1 VRRWLARCA
10 VIVPAVG
17 LALGVFTAPASAH
30 AYLERTA
37 PAATSILKTSPAA
50 VTLTFDESV
59 IAAKDALQLYDDH
72 LQRVELGPTGHPA
85 GRGSE
90 IQAIV
95 PSSLHKGTYTVTW
108 RVTSAD
114 THVVSGGFTFSVRN
128 ATPVTGTPA
137 SAKPDDATTT
147 AADVVRGLG
156 YLALILGPG
165 AIVVLLWLWPAG
177 FADRRVRRLVL
188 GGCLLLA
195 VVTLVGVYVQ
205 GAQASGRSL
214 TGAMS
219 SSSLRLGFDGRYG
232 RASIERLVLLFL
244 LLQTIVLGHY
254 VTDRRR
260 RALLVS
266 LVAALLAATWPFAGH
281 AAEGSLVPLS
291 FVADWVHVA
300 AMATW
305 LGGLV
310 VLLGVV
316 LRQPAHPER
325 PAIVADFSEWAL
337 AAVSLIVA
345 TGLFAAWRNVR
356 SWGALPATGYGQLLL
371 VKSGAVLLIV
381 AVAWLSRRHVQR
393 LTGAGGGNLG
403 RLRATVYAEAGVAVV
418 VLSVTSV
425 LTATPLAHDVYAPA
439 ITRTATEGGVTVT
452 VHVDRPRVGST
463 TLVVSTTRLSGAPQR
478 ITHID
483 GSLTEADP
491 PIGPLPIRFREV
503 ATGREVATVA
513 FSDEGD
519 WELQLDVRTS
529 AINEIA
535 VTTTI
540 PIR

>member
-1 VRRWLARCA
+1 
-10 VIVPAVG
+10 VG
-17 LALGVFTAPASAH
+17 FASGAFTAPASAH

-37 PAATSILKTSPAA
+37 PAATSILKASPAA

-72 LQRVELGPTGHPA
+72 LQRVELGPTGHPG

-90 IQAIV
+90 IQATV
-95 PSSLHKGTYTVTW
+95 PSPLPKGTYTVTW

-114 THVVSGGFTFSVRN
+114 THVVSGGFTFSVRK

-137 SAKPDDATTT
+137 SAKPDDGTTT

-165 AIVVLLWLWPAG
+165 TIVVLLWLWPAG
-177 FADRRVRRLVL
+177 FADRRVRRLAL

-254 VTDRRR
+254 VPDRRR
-260 RALLVS
+260 RAVLVS

-316 LRQPAHPER
+316 LREPAGEQTG
-325 PAIVADFSEWAL
+325 ALVADFSEWAL

-356 SWGALPATGYGQLLL
+356 SWGALPATGYGQLLI
-371 VKSGAVLLIV
+371 VKSAAVVLIV
-381 AVAWLSRRHVQR
+381 GIAWLSRRHVQR
-393 LTGAGGGNLG
+393 LAGEGNLG

-452 VHVDRPRVGST
+452 VHVERPRVGST
-463 TLVVSTTRLSGAPQR
+463 TLVVSTTQLSGAPQR

-519 WELQLDVRTS
+519 WQLQLDVRTS